1 MILYVLIL
9 IDFIAPKFIKL
20 IDFKYFFVYFQNA
33 YDDRYI
39 VQNAAAKDGII
50 VSNDQ
55 FRDLMDEEE
64 SFKDAIEN
72 RLLNFNFVTDKDG
85 ISDTFMVPHD
95 PRGKNG
101 PRLEQ
106 FLMF

>member
-1 MILYVLIL
+1 MFYKKKHYTRCFLFVCFLI
-9 IDFIAPKFIKL
+9 IHIFC
-20 IDFKYFFVYFQNA
+20 YFSG
-33 YDDRYI
+33 I
-39 VQNAAAKDGII
+39 VEQPGRKGENIGQDGII

>member
-64 SFKDAIEN
+64 AFKDAIERYN
-72 RLLNFNFVTDKDG
+72 S
-85 ISDTFMVPHD
+85 IEIIHDTSENSVSFE
-95 PRGKNG
+95 N
-101 PRLEQ
+101 
-106 FLMF
+106 